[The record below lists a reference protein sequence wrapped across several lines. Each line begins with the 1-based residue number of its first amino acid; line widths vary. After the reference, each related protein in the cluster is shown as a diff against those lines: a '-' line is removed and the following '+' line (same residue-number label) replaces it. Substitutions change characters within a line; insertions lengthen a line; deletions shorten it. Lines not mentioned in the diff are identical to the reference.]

1 MDDIALERQAAA
13 LGSAASHPCIT
24 LPPNISAILC
34 RDPRLVGFM
43 AARHKMVAKILEGKD
58 ILEIGCQEGFG
69 TMFVAPYVKSI
80 TCVDFYEPF
89 IEGFKKY
96 SLPHLTNCK
105 AKRLDITIEPVLG
118 PFDGAFALDV
128 LEHIDPNR
136 EKLFWENLCESLKP
150 SGTAIVGMPSIE
162 SQTYASEGSKVGHV
176 NCKTGLGLKEE
187 ALKYFSNVIMF
198 SMNDEMLHNGFFPM
212 SQYII
217 AVCSS
222 KR

>member
-96 SLPHLTNCK
+96 SLPYLD
-105 AKRLDITIEPVLG
+105 AKTFIILP
-118 PFDGAFALDV
+118 
-128 LEHIDPNR
+128 
-136 EKLFWENLCESLKP
+136 
-150 SGTAIVGMPSIE
+150 M
-162 SQTYASEGSKVGHV
+162 KV
-176 NCKTGLGLKEE
+176 
-187 ALKYFSNVIMF
+187 M
-198 SMNDEMLHNGFFPM
+198 
-212 SQYII
+212 
-217 AVCSS
+217 
-222 KR
+222 